1 MTLSDQILSAVRT
14 VPDFPEPGIQYKDI
28 STLFLRPDLVEQM
41 IEASAKALSVYKA
54 DAIAGIESRG
64 FLLGAAIAAHMQLP
78 FVMIRKAGKLPSATY
93 QETYDL
99 EYGTA
104 TIEMHRDA
112 LQARARVIVIDDV
125 LATGGTAIA
134 ACNLIK
140 RAGATPV
147 SCSFIAE
154 LEFLGGRQKI
164 EETGIEVLSLVKY

>member
-1 MTLSDQILSAVRT
+1 MTLSERILSAIRT

-28 STLFLRPDLVEQM
+28 STLFLRPDLVRLM
-41 IEASAKALSVYKA
+41 IEACAQSLEVYQA

-93 QETYDL
+93 QETYAL

-104 TIEMHRDA
+104 SIEMHCDA
-112 LQARARVIVIDDV
+112 LEQGAKVIVVDDV

-140 RAGATPV
+140 RAGAMPV

-154 LEFLGGRQKI
+154 LEFLNGRQKL
-164 EETGIEVLSLVKY
+164 EHAGIEAISLVKY